1 MIDNFITAGLYT
13 LITAIVAT
21 FYFFEGRKI
30 GVQETLIVLGEHEPD
45 ALRRVQKKLRE
56 ILSVTDFN

>member
-13 LITAIVAT
+13 LITAVVAT
-21 FYFFEGRKI
+21 FYFFEGRKT
-30 GVQETLIVLGEHEPD
+30 GVQETLIVFGEHEPD

-56 ILSVTDFN
+56 ILSVADSK